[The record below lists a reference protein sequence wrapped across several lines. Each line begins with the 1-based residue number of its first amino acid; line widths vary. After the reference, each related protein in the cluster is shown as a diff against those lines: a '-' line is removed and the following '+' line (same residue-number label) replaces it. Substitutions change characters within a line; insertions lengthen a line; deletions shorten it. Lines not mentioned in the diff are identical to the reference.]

1 MIDKIFD
8 ALSTMNLNDE
18 DKLIGIKTLFEY
30 TLERFT
36 ADDGK
41 IYATA
46 YENYHCL
53 NEKEVAEMSLSKI
66 DDIIDEEDMDFEDL
80 FLSLLLLKNYVKM
93 EWGATDAS
101 FIHKDGV
108 AVFKVAYGNQSFE
121 KTFHIELDN

>member
-8 ALSTMNLNDE
+8 TLSTKKLSNE
-18 DKLIGIKTLFEY
+18 DKLIGIKMLFEH
-30 TLERFT
+30 TLEKFT

-53 NEKEVAEMSLSKI
+53 NEEEVAAMPVSEI
-66 DDIIDEEDMDFEDL
+66 DDIVYEETMDSDDL
-80 FLSLLLLKNYVKM
+80 FLSLLLLKNFSTM
-93 EWGATDAS
+93 NWGATEAS

-108 AVFKVAYGNQSFE
+108 ATFKVVCGDQSFE
-121 KTFHIELDN
+121 KTFNIELD

>member
-41 IYATA
+41 IYATI

-53 NEKEVAEMSLSKI
+53 NEKEVAAMPISEI
-66 DDIIDEEDMDFEDL
+66 DDIVYEEAMDSDDL
-80 FLSLLLLKNYVKM
+80 FLSLLLLKNYAKW
-93 EWGATDAS
+93 EWGATEAL

-108 AVFKVAYGNQSFE
+108 AIFKVVCGSQNFE
-121 KTFHIELDN
+121 KTFNIELD